1 MDELKANNSVL
12 LCGAMAAP
20 PAFSHE
26 SRGERFLAFPLETE
40 RLSGAIDRINI
51 VAREEL
57 LAETEAGEADRITV
71 TGELRSFNNRSGTGA
86 KLVITVFARAVAAGG
101 DEDANRVELS
111 GSLCRAPNLRT
122 TPMGRDICDL
132 MLAVNRRCGRS
143 DYLPCIC
150 WGLRAREAA
159 EWSVGDTVTLSGR
172 VQSRKYIKLT
182 AEGSIEKTAFEVSA
196 SEIER
201 LGS

>member
-1 MDELKANNSVL
+1 M
-12 LCGAMAAP
+12 
-20 PAFSHE
+20 
-26 SRGERFLAFPLETE
+26 
-40 RLSGAIDRINI
+40 
-51 VAREEL
+51 
-57 LAETEAGEADRITV
+57 
-71 TGELRSFNNRSGTGA
+71 
-86 KLVITVFARAVAAGG
+86 ITVFARAVAAGG